1 MSKLYFNFLFTEDL
15 EKEMRKTFEI
25 SDETE
30 VRLWYKYMS
39 NTYEHL
45 SKKESTLQ
53 DAALYSGQVWH
64 YFDYIL
70 IRRRVP
76 GIKGYMHM

>member
-1 MSKLYFNFLFTEDL
+1 
-15 EKEMRKTFEI
+15 MRKTFEI
-25 SDETE
+25 AEDKE

-53 DAALYSGQVWH
+53 DAALYSGQVGNIIGVIISH
-64 YFDYIL
+64 IYICE
-70 IRRRVP
+70 
-76 GIKGYMHM
+76 

>member
-1 MSKLYFNFLFTEDL
+1 
-15 EKEMRKTFEI
+15 MRKTFDIAE
-25 SDETE
+25 DKE

-53 DAALYSGQVWH
+53 DAALYSGQVGNIIGVVISH
-64 YFDYIL
+64 I
-70 IRRRVP
+70 
-76 GIKGYMHM
+76 YM